1 MNDEKPEI
9 LLDGVIYNDWQKCAI
24 NLSIDDIADTFA
36 VTATEF
42 RPDHGDALKAVV
54 RYGKETI
61 LTGHIE
67 TIDIS
72 TVPDQEGVRLS
83 GRSDAGDLVD
93 CSAIVAGGE
102 LRKLTLLE
110 AARVLCKP
118 FGITVRAL
126 VDTGAAFDKI
136 KVEQGESVSQV
147 LDRIC
152 RERGFNAWSDGDGG
166 IVLGRP
172 GWGRAQTSLRMR
184 FTDGGQLRRDN
195 NIIELS
201 STLTLSN
208 RFDRLIMRSQAA
220 TTDTDFGLSAAQPE
234 ATARDDAVGRYRPK
248 IITSDGAGTAADL
261 QKRVDWEVAR
271 RVGKSTSVRY
281 TVEGWRQVAG
291 GDLWR
296 PGLLVSVVDE
306 PTNINSDMLIT
317 AVSLTLDEDKGGYRA
332 SLDLEPLAAWLPAP
346 TISKAAGG
354 AQYEALRRAA
364 QGK

>member
-54 RYGKETI
+54 RYGEETI

-83 GRSDAGDLVD
+83 GRSNAGDLVD
-93 CSAIVAGGE
+93 CSAIVSGGE

-118 FGITVRAL
+118 FGIAVRAL

-166 IVLGRP
+166 IALGRP

-220 TTDTDFGLSAAQPE
+220 TSDTDFGLSAAQPE

-354 AQYEALRRAA
+354 AQYAALRRAA
-364 QGK
+364 RG